1 MPIRGKEHGLL
12 IPFLQVISDIAA
24 IEGAFL
30 LSFWLRFRSPL
41 TALFPVTKGIPSLQ
55 TYAWSS
61 LPVIAVWLFIFQM
74 NGLYGVRRNV
84 TRLRE
89 INQIIRSVTVGM
101 LIAMSAAFLYRGY
114 SFSRIVFI
122 LIWLCSLALVSI
134 LRLFIIHYERIR
146 HRRKKDMVR
155 SAVAGSSDWASDIL
169 NTVRENPGLG
179 VEIVGYIGEN
189 SYLAGRRERL
199 GDSGDIADIIREEDL
214 DIVFLAP
221 GEEEDQRFF
230 DILYK
235 CIGLDVE
242 FYLLPDIRD
251 IMTSRLRVRELGNL
265 TFLKIK
271 ESAIAGWN
279 RVFKRTFDIV
289 SSLAG
294 LILMSPLFLVI
305 TLAIKSTSSGPV
317 FYRQKRIGRDGRKFD
332 LIKFRSM
339 RTGAESGSGPVWT
352 TRGDTRVTPVGRF
365 LRSLS
370 LDELPQLFNVLRGEM
385 SLVGPRPER
394 PHFVDR
400 FKASIP
406 KYLERHRVK
415 SGITGWAQVNGLRG
429 DTSITERTKYDIY
442 YVENWSLLFDIKI
455 ILMTI
460 WTVLSGKESY

>member
-1 MPIRGKEHGLL
+1 MSARGKEHGLL

-41 TALFPVTKGIPSLQ
+41 TSLFPVTKGTPSLEA
-55 TYAWSS
+55 YALSS
-61 LPVIAVWLFIFQM
+61 LPVIAAWLFIFHM
-74 NGLYGVRRNV
+74 NGLYGVRRNA

-89 INQIIRSVTVGM
+89 INQIIRSVTIGM

-122 LIWLCSLALVSI
+122 LIWLCSLILVTI
-134 LRLFIIHYERIR
+134 LRLSIIHYERIR

-169 NTVRENPGLG
+169 RTVRENPGLG

-189 SYLAGRRERL
+189 PYLAGRCDRL
-199 GDSGDIADIIREEDL
+199 GDSGDIAQIIRKEDL
-214 DIVFLAP
+214 DIVFLTP
-221 GEEEDQRFF
+221 GEEDQKFF
-230 DILYK
+230 DIIYK

-242 FYLLPDIRD
+242 FYLLPDIVD
-251 IMTSRLRVRELGNL
+251 IMTSRLRVREFGNL
-265 TFLKIK
+265 TLLKIK

-279 RVFKRTFDIV
+279 RIFKRTFDLLFSITG
-289 SSLAG
+289 L
-294 LILMSPLFLVI
+294 LILSPLFIVI
-305 TLAIKSTSSGPV
+305 AVAIKSTSGGPV
-317 FYRQKRIGRDGRKFD
+317 FYRQKRIGRDGRRFN

-339 RTGAESGSGPVWT
+339 RTGAERSSGPVWT
-352 TRGDTRVTPVGRF
+352 SKGDTRVTSVGKV
-365 LRSLS
+365 LRRSS

-394 PHFVDR
+394 PHFVDK
-400 FKASIP
+400 FKDSVP

-429 DTSITERTKYDIY
+429 DTSIIERTKYDIY